1 MNKKAYY
8 AQSLLI
14 VGIILLAAALVM
26 AAVLIIN
33 ETSGSGGEFDL
44 ADGVVIDPGHG
55 GADPG
60 AIAPNTGAL
69 ESDMNLRM
77 AQALVD
83 QLNARGI
90 PTKMT
95 RAGYGAIGDT
105 KEEDMAQRRTLI
117 NGSGCAALVSI
128 HMNAFPDDS
137 SVWGPQVFYQEG
149 SRVSKAF
156 ASRIQEQ
163 MNEITSGTRQIS
175 SDSLYVLSAAPMPA
189 VLVECGFITNPDEE
203 LLLQSSDYHKTLATA
218 IADGI
223 CDYFDWEWE

>member
-83 QLNARGI
+83 ELNARGI

-137 SVWGPQVFYQEG
+137 SVWGPRC
-149 SRVSKAF
+149 SIRRVPVCQRRLLRGFRSK
-156 ASRIQEQ
+156 
-163 MNEITSGTRQIS
+163 
-175 SDSLYVLSAAPMPA
+175 
-189 VLVECGFITNPDEE
+189 
-203 LLLQSSDYHKTLATA
+203 
-218 IADGI
+218 
-223 CDYFDWEWE
+223 